1 MKKLILGLLL
11 VSASAFA
18 EQNITLQL
26 SDEMVSGNMKVCMY
40 SDSAHDETLE
50 VKKYQD
56 CPITK
61 TFQTD
66 D

>member
-1 MKKLILGLLL
+1 MKSLIFSLLL
-11 VSASAFA
+11 VSTSVFA
-18 EQNITLQL
+18 DQYITLQL
-26 SDEMVSGNMKVCMY
+26 SDEMESGNMKICMY

-50 VKKYQD
+50 IKKYQD